1 MLVEKDKKQNIRN
14 VKQTA
19 LLNNT
24 SFRDTILF
32 LLNTVQNTY
41 ISSGHLNFLMTQL
54 LFLLLAL
61 LNPAKGEPFS
71 KPQNFGVDFHTIKN
85 VQLTTESQFN
95 KALASYLNGETEVSI
110 AYDFTDSDGK
120 IISGHIRVDI
130 ENDEYVIEGGLDK
143 RSSLDGIQQA
153 VFASVLTGK
162 KAAVAVYDT
171 DGFWAKFEYRIWAAA
186 RKLGIKFIWFDGHQ
200 IKHK

>member
-1 MLVEKDKKQNIRN
+1 MKGQKQNIRN

-32 LLNTVQNTY
+32 LLNTAQNTY
-41 ISSGHLNFLMTQL
+41 ISLSSKVFDDGCCFILLFQTQL
-54 LFLLLAL
+54 RA
-61 LNPAKGEPFS
+61 NHSP
-71 KPQNFGVDFHTIKN
+71 NTDFGIDFHTIKN

-110 AYDFTDSDGK
+110 RYDFTDSDGK

-153 VFASVLTGK
+153 VFAWGLTGK
-162 KAAVAVYDT
+162 
-171 DGFWAKFEYRIWAAA
+171 R
-186 RKLGIKFIWFDGHQ
+186 Q
-200 IKHK
+200 Q